1 VSTGLVMTEIQAL
14 GTLAGVR
21 VRHVAA
27 GGVGGSE
34 GAVVLLVEGREEALN
49 KAVEAVKG
57 VKGEPGVE
65 VPRHHL
71 S

>member
-1 VSTGLVMTEIQAL
+1 M
-14 GTLAGVR
+14 
-21 VRHVAA
+21 AA

-34 GAVVLLVEGREEALN
+34 GAVILLLEGREESLN
-49 KAVEAVKG
+49 EAVDVIRQ
-57 VKGEPGVE
+57 VKGEPAVE